1 MVARRCWRSS
11 TTAPAWPPT
20 SPDRVFERFY
30 RVDESRSRDSG
41 GAGLGLAIVA
51 AIVAAHGGTVSA
63 ANVSGGGASFV
74 IRVPR
79 SAEAPRQ

>member
-1 MVARRCWRSS
+1 MLAVVDNGPGL
-11 TTAPAWPPT
+11 APDAAG
-20 SPDRVFERFY
+20 RVFERFY

-51 AIVAAHGGTVSA
+51 AIAAAHGGTASA

-74 IRVPR
+74 IRLPR
-79 SAEAPRQ
+79 SAEAPPQ